1 MKRVVEAGL
10 CWGAAAV
17 FTAVALPFLAIAALV
32 LRAVLVVA
40 GVTAGLGSAVLYCT
54 NPRFRAW
61 VHRHLGVVESEATP
75 SGAD

>member
-1 MKRVVEAGL
+1 MKRMVEAGL

-40 GVTAGLGSAVLYCT
+40 GVIAGLGSAALYCA

-61 VHRHLGVVESEATP
+61 VRRHLGVELEATP
-75 SGAD
+75 NGVD